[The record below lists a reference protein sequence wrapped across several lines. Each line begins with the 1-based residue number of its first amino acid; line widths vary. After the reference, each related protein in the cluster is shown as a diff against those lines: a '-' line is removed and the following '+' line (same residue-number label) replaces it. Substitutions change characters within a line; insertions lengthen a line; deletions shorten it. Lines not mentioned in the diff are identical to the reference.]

1 VPKCVPV
8 EYFSPKAEQL
18 FPLLRFISM
27 KDIGKLVIAVSVFV
41 GVYSMMP
48 SLGVMYDIIFL
59 TFLVANALLIYMVYA
74 VLKYGQDPGVEFDE
88 GYWYSDVDKK
98 YSPDYE
104 TGRS

>member
-1 VPKCVPV
+1 M
-8 EYFSPKAEQL
+8 
-18 FPLLRFISM
+18 RFVGM